1 MHINSLNVCF
11 DLREAIKV
19 NLHTR
24 HPQDDVIGFLF
35 ANTGQL
41 LQIHAPSLSLILT
54 LKQKITL
61 KKTPLCFVANPK
73 CSTILMSRWQN
84 PKRSAPNA
92 LTAINVRLD
101 QMLQHQS
108 KGTSGQSILIGR
120 IYLLYLHSPSPL
132 NCAIDL
138 GPGHGGLASR
148 YERGGGVGE

>member
-1 MHINSLNVCF
+1 MHINSVNVCF
-11 DLREAIKV
+11 GLCGVIKV
-19 NLHTR
+19 NLHPR
-24 HPQDDVIGFLF
+24 HPQDDVIGFPF

-41 LQIHAPSLSLILT
+41 LQIHAPSLSLIIT
-54 LKQKITL
+54 LKQKITF
-61 KKTPLCFVANPK
+61 KKIPLCFVPNPN
-73 CSTILMSRWQN
+73 CSTIPTSRWQN
-84 PKRSAPNA
+84 PNRSAPNA

-108 KGTSGQSILIGR
+108 KAISGQSILIGR